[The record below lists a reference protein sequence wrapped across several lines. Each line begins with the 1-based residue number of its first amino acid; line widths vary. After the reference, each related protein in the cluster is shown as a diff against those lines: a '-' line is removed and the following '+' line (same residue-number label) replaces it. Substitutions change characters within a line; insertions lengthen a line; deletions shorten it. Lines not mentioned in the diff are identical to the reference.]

1 MSNNAKQANYVTKKT
16 GICIKNKR
24 RNINLRYCYN
34 EDLPRRSSFTNYLQ
48 NLRNDNKQ
56 KRNRTKN
63 NKDGNILL
71 ERFTDSARTI
81 LVVRLVPSCA
91 GRLMTARGN
100 AAPRFLVW
108 LKLFQSCML
117 RISPTLQTVSSHFSA
132 SSKAVCI
139 LDVQSPIHL
148 SSGEAQ
154 HVIRLFSYSS
164 IVRVTNRLTELLI
177 I

>member
-1 MSNNAKQANYVTKKT
+1 MHTSEPRTKYKEKPAGVISLLKKTQINIIMSNNTKQANYVTKKT

-71 ERFTDSARTI
+71 ERYGKIHRLCKNNISSPPRAVMRWQAHDSARH
-81 LVVRLVPSCA
+81 RRA
-91 GRLMTARGN
+91 
-100 AAPRFLVW
+100 
-108 LKLFQSCML
+108 
-117 RISPTLQTVSSHFSA
+117 
-132 SSKAVCI
+132 
-139 LDVQSPIHL
+139 
-148 SSGEAQ
+148 
-154 HVIRLFSYSS
+154 
-164 IVRVTNRLTELLI
+164 
-177 I
+177 

>member
-1 MSNNAKQANYVTKKT
+1 MSNNAKQANYVTKKKT

-71 ERFTDSARTI
+71 ERYGKIHRLCKNNISSPPRAVMRWQAHDSARH
-81 LVVRLVPSCA
+81 RRA
-91 GRLMTARGN
+91 
-100 AAPRFLVW
+100 
-108 LKLFQSCML
+108 
-117 RISPTLQTVSSHFSA
+117 
-132 SSKAVCI
+132 
-139 LDVQSPIHL
+139 
-148 SSGEAQ
+148 
-154 HVIRLFSYSS
+154 
-164 IVRVTNRLTELLI
+164 
-177 I
+177 